1 MAKLNPDKKIE
12 NVPLVD
18 RLGYIEDAY
27 IRPLYGVDLAAAPRG
42 NGFGMW
48 FLYKSIVDDASVE
61 VFEDADHVKTF
72 FEDKPSN
79 YGIGIAEQ
87 VQAAF
92 MPATANRHPP
102 F

>member
-1 MAKLNPDKKIE
+1 MAKLNTDRKIE

-27 IRPLYGVDLAAAPRG
+27 ICPLYSTDLAAAPRG

-48 FLYKSIVDDASVE
+48 FIYKSIVDDAGAE
-61 VFEDADHVKTF
+61 VFEDADHAKEF
-72 FEDKPSN
+72 FEDKPTH
-79 YGIGIAEQ
+79 YAIGIAEQ
-87 VQAAF
+87 VNTAF
-92 MPATANRHPP
+92 RPDRANRLSP